1 MREYRI
7 LADQRSAEEIS
18 DLLLD
23 AGALSAALEDA
34 DADSTD
40 EQPLY
45 GEPGLEPQ
53 TQAWPRS
60 IISVLTADG
69 FDFKGALDAAVAQA
83 GCEAPKLLETSDVE
97 DQDWVRIT
105 QAQFQP
111 SHVSPRLWIV
121 PSWSEP
127 PATDAVIIRLDPGV
141 AFGTGS
147 HPTTRLC
154 LNWLDENLKP
164 ADNVLDYG
172 CGTGILA
179 IGAKKLGAGRVTGT
193 DIDPQ
198 AVEAACDNA
207 ERNGCAADFHLP
219 ESMPEGEFSVVV
231 ANILANPLKLL
242 APALLGR
249 VAPGGSLV
257 LSGILARQADE
268 VIAAYRAADPG
279 LPLKLWRE
287 GNGWVCLA
295 GTRSA
300 QAEA

>member
-7 LADQRSAEEIS
+7 LADQRSAEELS

-23 AGALSAALEDA
+23 AGALSAAIEDA

-53 TQAWPRS
+53 AQAWPRS
-60 IISVLTADG
+60 IISVLTEDG
-69 FDFKGALDAAVAQA
+69 FDFRAALAAAVAQTGA
-83 GCEAPKLLETSDVE
+83 DEPELLETSDVE

-127 PATDAVIIRLDPGV
+127 PEPNALIVRLDPGV

-154 LNWLDENLKP
+154 LNWLDENLHP
-164 ADNVLDYG
+164 EDDVLDYG

-179 IGAKKLGAGRVTGT
+179 IGASKLGAGRVTGT

-198 AVEAACDNA
+198 AVEAARDNA
-207 ERNGCAADFHLP
+207 TRNDVRADFHLP
-219 ESMPEGEFSVVV
+219 DSMPEGRFSVVV
-231 ANILANPLKLL
+231 ANILANPLKIL

-249 VAPGGSLV
+249 VAKGGSLV

-268 VIAAYRAADPG
+268 VIEAYRAVDPN
-279 LPLKLWRE
+279 LPLRLWRE
-287 GNGWVCLA
+287 EGGWVCLA
-295 GTRSA
+295 GTRV
-300 QAEA
+300 EE

>member
-1 MREYRI
+1 MRI
-7 LADQRSAEEIS
+7 LSLSFQIIVHGSHYAYALNIRCIGIS
-18 DLLLD
+18 VRN
-23 AGALSAALEDA
+23 GELSL
-34 DADSTD
+34 
-40 EQPLY
+40 
-45 GEPGLEPQ
+45 
-53 TQAWPRS
+53 RS
-60 IISVLTADG
+60 IPYLTQT
-69 FDFKGALDAAVAQA
+69 AVRVF
-83 GCEAPKLLETSDVE
+83 CKLL
-97 DQDWVRIT
+97 
-105 QAQFQP
+105 
-111 SHVSPRLWIV
+111 
-121 PSWSEP
+121 
-127 PATDAVIIRLDPGV
+127 
-141 AFGTGS
+141 
-147 HPTTRLC
+147 
-154 LNWLDENLKP
+154 
-164 ADNVLDYG
+164 G

-198 AVEAACDNA
+198 AVEAARDNA

-287 GNGWVCLA
+287 ENGWVCLV